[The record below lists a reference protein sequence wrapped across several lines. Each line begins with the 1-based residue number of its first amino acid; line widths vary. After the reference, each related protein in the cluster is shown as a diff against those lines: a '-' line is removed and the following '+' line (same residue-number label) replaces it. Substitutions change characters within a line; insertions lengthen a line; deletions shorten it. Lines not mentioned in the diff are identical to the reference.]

1 MFSIPCILFAGG
13 KSSRMGSDKSLLPFA
28 GYSTLAQFQYNR
40 LSKLF
45 THVFIS
51 TKTADKFDFE
61 ANFILDPADVDFA
74 PTAGFVSA
82 FDTLGC
88 ERFFVLSVDSPFV
101 DAKIIETLLKADKP
115 NLDAVIAKTPSGTH
129 PLSGLYHISL
139 LGEFRRMLQENDH
152 RLGKLLSLS
161 QTRFVEFEHE
171 EPFMNLNHPHEYEEA
186 LSRYNNKNSN
196 Q

>member
-171 EPFMNLNHPHEYEEA
+171 EPFMNLNHPYEYEEA